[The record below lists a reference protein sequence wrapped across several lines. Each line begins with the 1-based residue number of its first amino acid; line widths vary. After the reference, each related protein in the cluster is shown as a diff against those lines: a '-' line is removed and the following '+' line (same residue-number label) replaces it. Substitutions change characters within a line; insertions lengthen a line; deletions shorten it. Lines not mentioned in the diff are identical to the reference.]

1 MVSHRRPT
9 SQLEQIRRSLYL
21 TQRAIG
27 TFQAA
32 ERGPV
37 PLTKRLVRRRVTRAA
52 FGALRSKGLW

>member
-1 MVSHRRPT
+1 MAR